1 MGNKGSKDKKVEK
14 QKPQQ
19 QIQSLDEKISA
30 VQKEM
35 QEEFGQETEWQSN
48 PLLKQRRN
56 SLQGQMDGLQR
67 LRRSTV
73 VLQKAKGNDEIQKA
87 QKKQHDEWAEYQKQ
101 QEMQQQMQ
109 QQKPMHNYNQRPQY
123 EAPKP
128 LLPLFQKQEPPQ
140 QLKALDK
147 QIDQWQSDGVHHNS
161 LEQLKRV
168 RKSTVVIMDEQD
180 DQKRKEAQNERDLV
194 FDQVMEANLR
204 AYAYY
209 AKLKREKDAQNQN
222 HNQQNVKPQPIVNLA
237 KACGMVK
244 RPVPTPLDADNI
256 EQFSAFANAGLLV
269 RIANGLGH
277 GSCTATLLQDG
288 QTLVT
293 AGHCVGLLKEEE
305 EQKEK
310 IKRFKVNSGA
320 NALRWCPM
328 YSKKSQGGVA
338 QEDLFYCPLVREMYV
353 FKAWRETADD
363 TKTKNNRGF
372 LAYDIGVLKLNKHID
387 DFQIEMAK
395 SGKSWK
401 KQYGFV
407 IGGLPFNYIQTKEID
422 QMVDS
427 PHKII
432 VEQKQDVETSPQK
445 DLNGHAVEAQ
455 PLFGEANAYT
465 AQLAVAGYPVDSNNQ
480 LYLYMWTV
488 NVDPRDKHNKYPMCM
503 YSLANRKNNPSK
515 DTRITFPIKTN
526 HGASGSSLIH
536 LTGNGAG
543 YVIGVLSAGNRVQG
557 KERTAFRLFD
567 LHAVRMI
574 TAVQQGYDSILSYN
588 TNEKDVN
595 YKIVGW
601 EAIEPQLG
609 EFKGWAALDMAGTVS
624 NARAMDGAFDNYYD
638 SVAMD
643 GGYRTFNGYNDGYA
657 NLHTAILLFI
667 LVVFCCVMCMVST
680 ACFGVGCFIF
690 GHKVSS
696 KSQAKPITASSE
708 DEV

>member
-14 QKPQQ
+14 QKPEKQLQ
-19 QIQSLDEKISA
+19 ELNDEISA
-30 VQKEM
+30 LQKEM
-35 QEEFGQETEWQSN
+35 EELGEKGQMNQN
-48 PLLKQRRN
+48 PLYQQRRN

-67 LRRSTV
+67 VRGSTIA
-73 VLQKAKGNDEIQKA
+73 LQKAKGNNQIQEAK
-87 QKKQHDEWAEYQKQ
+87 KKQQDDWAEYKNQK
-101 QEMQQQMQ
+101 QMQ
-109 QQKPMHNYNQRPQY
+109 QQPPLHNYNQRPRAQN
-123 EAPKP
+123 A
-128 LLPLFQKQEPPQ
+128 LLPLFKEMKPEQ
-140 QLKALDK
+140 QLKAVDN
-147 QIDQWQSDGVHHNS
+147 QMRQWQDDAVHRNS

-168 RKSTVVIMDEQD
+168 RASTVIIMDDQQD
-180 DQKRKEAQNERDLV
+180 DEKREEAQKQQKIDYHNLWMKEQQQALLH
-194 FDQVMEANLR
+194 FQKLQKQV
-204 AYAYY
+204 Y
-209 AKLKREKDAQNQN
+209 KPP
-222 HNQQNVKPQPIVNLA
+222 NVKPKPMVNWA
-237 KACGMVK
+237 KACETVK
-244 RPVPTPLDADNI
+244 RPNPMTLGTKNM

-293 AGHCVGLLKEEE
+293 AGHCVGLLDDD
-305 EQKEK
+305 QKEK
-310 IKRFKVNSGA
+310 TFSVNKGA
-320 NALRWCPM
+320 DALRWCPM
-328 YSKKSQGGVA
+328 YSKESQGGVS
-338 QEDLFYCPLVREMYV
+338 QTDLFYCPFVRKMYV
-353 FKAWRETADD
+353 FKAWRETADEAN
-363 TKTKNNRGF
+363 KNNRQY
-372 LAYDIGVLKLNKHID
+372 LVYDIGVLKLNKHID

-503 YSLANRKNNPSK
+503 YSLANRRKGNPWK

-696 KSQAKPITASSE
+696 KSKAKPIAASSE